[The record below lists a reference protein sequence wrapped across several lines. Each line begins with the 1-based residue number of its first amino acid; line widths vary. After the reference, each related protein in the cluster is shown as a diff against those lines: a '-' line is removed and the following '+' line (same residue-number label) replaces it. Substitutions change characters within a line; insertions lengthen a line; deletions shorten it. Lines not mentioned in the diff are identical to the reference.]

1 MKIVMG
7 PTELTFNEV
16 KSPILDDTLKII
28 ETYRKNTTELNDW
41 LQAELKNTKTK
52 YEQKQQALI
61 KETEQNLLK
70 YAVKLSGE

>member
-1 MKIVMG
+1 MKVVMG

-28 ETYRKNTTELNDW
+28 DTYRKNTAELNDW

-52 YEQKQQALI
+52 YEQKQQALV

-70 YAVKLSGE
+70 HADKLSGA